1 MPDET
6 SATVTVSLESALAPA
21 EAFATF
27 IEELVGAL
35 DRAGMSFI
43 PGQDGRISQGDFEV
57 GHVTE
62 WTPGE
67 RARLQWRQADWQ
79 PDILSE
85 VEVHIEPMGTGSR
98 ISLAHHGWG
107 SLIGDPAE
115 LVGWFASETAAPFLR
130 SAAPAALG
138 DWLIDRSGRRPS
150 GAQARDFYRDPLYHL
165 PNFRVIIAELHLSS
179 SDYLLE
185 VGCGGGALLKELLK
199 SGCRAAAIDHS
210 RDMVQLASE
219 ENHDAIAEGRLTIQQ
234 VEATKLPFPDA
245 TFTHAVM
252 TGVLSH
258 LSDPVAA
265 LHEIRR
271 VLASDGL
278 LIVMGSDREW
288 RGTPAAPRTCRL
300 APALLRRCRLS

>member
-1 MPDET
+1 
-6 SATVTVSLESALAPA
+6 V
-21 EAFATF
+21 
-27 IEELVGAL
+27 
-35 DRAGMSFI
+35 
-43 PGQDGRISQGDFEV
+43 GRI
-57 GHVTE
+57 TE

-85 VEVHIEPMGTGSR
+85 VEVHIEPTGTGSR

-107 SLIGDPAE
+107 GLIGDPAE

-130 SAAPAALG
+130 SAAPTALG

-165 PNFRVIIAELHLSS
+165 PNFRVILAELHLTP
-179 SDYLLE
+179 SDYPLE

-199 SGCRAAAIDHS
+199 CGCHAAAIDHS

-219 ENHDAIAEGRLTIQQ
+219 ENRDAIAEGRLTIQQ
-234 VEATKLPFPDA
+234 AEATKLPFPDA

-258 LSDPVAA
+258 LHDPVAV
-265 LHEIRR
+265 LREIRR

-278 LIVMGSDREW
+278 LIVMGSDPEW
-288 RGTPAAPRTCRL
+288 RGTPAAPEPAASRL
-300 APALLRRCRLS
+300 RFYDDDAFRDLAVAAGFTSPRVERRDLEQYARDAGVPEEHLPIFRGAGAPFLFARKD